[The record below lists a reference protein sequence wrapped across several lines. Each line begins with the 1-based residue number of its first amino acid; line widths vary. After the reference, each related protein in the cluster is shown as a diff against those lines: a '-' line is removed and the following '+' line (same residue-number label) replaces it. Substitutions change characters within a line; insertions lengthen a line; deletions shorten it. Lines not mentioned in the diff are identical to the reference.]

1 MNNGE
6 EIITNDK
13 KLEPC
18 EYKNKHGGHIFEIT
32 DDKLKDAVERSR
44 DNTNPDSGN
53 GLITKIWGSPAW
65 DTFHSIQFGYPLKPS
80 QEQMTEYKSF
90 FNLFGK
96 VLPCSFCRISYAEFI
111 SETGDVPLTDDVMK
125 SRETLTRWG
134 YDLHNRINKKLGV
147 NYGDTYEEVCY
158 KFESFRAKCTK
169 TGKGCVMPLNLKS
182 KSYQNAD
189 IKRAPIIDPSYSKKL
204 IPHAKTLGL
213 NNYEVIL
220 KKSILTKRNSEQ
232 WMIRDILCQKI
243 FKYMRTNGV
252 SALDED
258 GLPSVYEM
266 ILFSLL
272 SSSLEEE
279 KLDEIIKLVC

>member
-13 KLEPC
+13 KLAVC

-32 DDKLKDAVERSR
+32 DGELKDAVKRSH

-80 QEQMTEYKSF
+80 QEQMTEYKAF
-90 FNLFGK
+90 FGLFGK

-111 SETGDVPLTDDVMK
+111 SESGDVPLTDDVMK

-134 YDLHNRINKKLGV
+134 YDLHNRVNKKLGV

-158 KFESFRAKCTK
+158 KFDSFRAKCTK

-220 KKSILTKRNSEQ
+220 NKSILTKRNSEQ

-258 GLPSVYEM
+258 GLPSVCEM

-272 SSSLEEE
+272 SSSLEQQ